1 MTSRVLPFS
10 YSYKKFRIAL
20 ILAAVSSIVV
30 LSGCA
35 TPANKAAMS
44 ITKTEQL
51 SRQAQLQGAFIV
63 GTVVGGQETNP
74 LWTSQVSSESFK
86 SALEESL
93 RNIDY
98 FSSGEGGKFTIDANL
113 KKLDQPLFGLT
124 FDVTSEVIYRI
135 EGMGHAKT
143 IEVSAVGTA
152 TPSDAFIAIERLRIA
167 NERSIKNNIADF
179 INQIDRDRR
188 LIGAVST
195 GQKTA
200 SDVRTAAISNK
211 CVELGFPLG
220 EKSHQTCM
228 DKLSK

>member
-1 MTSRVLPFS
+1 MTSQVLQFS
-10 YSYKKFRIAL
+10 YSCKSFRIGL
-20 ILAAVSSIVV
+20 ILATLTSILV

-44 ITKTEQL
+44 IAKTEQL
-51 SRQAQLQGAFIV
+51 SRQAQFQGAFIV

-98 FSSGEGGKFTIDANL
+98 FSPGGGRFTIDANL

-124 FDVTSEVIYRI
+124 LDVTSEVIYRI
-135 EGMGHAKT
+135 EGMGYTRT

-167 NERSIKNNIADF
+167 NERSIKNNITDF

-200 SDVRTAAISNK
+200 SDVRTAAISTK